1 MKPRFSHLLASLALG
16 ACLAPSMAQAAPI
29 VGNSGSS
36 PEAVGQA
43 SPTTFL
49 AAGFVSPTVATDALN
64 VSARFRAGSGAP
76 NVTLQL
82 FSDAAGVPG
91 APIGSFGSATVTTT
105 VQDHSFVAASPISL
119 LPSTAYWLVASC
131 SNCAFAPEL
140 ITNNWITHDPVTTV
154 GLSGASVV
162 TGIRNS
168 NDSGATWNNLIF
180 PGPSARTPIFV
191 INGDVASSTHVPA
204 PSVALLLI
212 AGAAGL
218 IGSRR
223 ARTRRSTA

>member
-16 ACLAPSMAQAAPI
+16 ACLAPSMPQAAPI

-36 PEAVGQA
+36 TNAVGQGN
-43 SPTTFL
+43 PTTFL

-64 VSARFRAGSGAP
+64 VSARFQAGSGAP

-105 VQDHSFVAASPISL
+105 QQDHSFVAASPISL

-131 SNCAFAPEL
+131 SNCVFATEL

-168 NDSGATWNNLIF
+168 NDSGATWNNLF
-180 PGPSARTPIFV
+180 QGPSARTAVFV
-191 INGDVASSTHVPA
+191 INGDVASSTNVPA

-218 IGSRR
+218 IGSCRVH
-223 ARTRRSTA
+223 TRRSTA